1 MKPLTASRSIRV
13 SKIIHAPVRFVYN
26 WCTDFRKDDNK
37 LSGSKTK
44 RIIIQKTKRRV
55 IFISAFKWARRSR
68 YGVQIVTLRPPNRW
82 HLDYAGEEAD
92 EVGDYQLTE
101 LGPQRTR
108 LDMTFKERYKIRG
121 APTRKEEIKQTNQVW
136 DRYVA
141 ALEREYA
148 RSR

>member
-1 MKPLTASRSIRV
+1 MTASRTIHV

-37 LSGSKTK
+37 LSGSKTR
-44 RIIIQKTKRRV
+44 RIITQKTKRRV
-55 IFISAFKWARRSR
+55 IFISVFKWAGRSR
-68 YGVQIVTLRPPNRW
+68 YSVQIVTLRPPNRW

-101 LGPQRTR
+101 LGPRRTR
-108 LDMTFKERYKIRG
+108 LDMAFKESYKVRG
-121 APTRKEEIKQTNQVW
+121 APTRKEEVKQTNEVW
-136 DRYVA
+136 DRYVTV
-141 ALEREYA
+141 LERDYA

>member
-1 MKPLTASRSIRV
+1 MTASRTIRV
-13 SKIIHAPVRFVYN
+13 SKIIHASVRFVYN

-37 LSGSKTK
+37 LSGSKTR
-44 RIIIQKTKRRV
+44 RIITQKTKRRV
-55 IFISAFKWARRSR
+55 IFISVFKWAGSSR
-68 YGVQIVTLRPPNRW
+68 YSVQIVTLRPPNRW

-101 LGPQRTR
+101 LGPRRTR

-121 APTRKEEIKQTNQVW
+121 APTRKKETKQTNEVW

-141 ALEREYA
+141 ALERDYSHSA
-148 RSR
+148 